1 MRVDDP
7 QVAADTDDMNRRAQ
21 IALRALSTF
30 ALVGLAVGIAAIV
43 GMVALAVW
51 LGKGYGP

>member
-1 MRVDDP
+1 LK
-7 QVAADTDDMNRRAQ
+7 A
-21 IALRALSTF
+21 ISTF